1 MKLLGEDSPVS
12 KLQVKLEPGTHCCQ
26 DLLQALQTSPHRTS
40 LPTLSSVPSW
50 IPAKAR
56 PGQEPPAPGR
66 PPVGSLS
73 LPAPVP
79 GSEQPSPWCVGP
91 QCPPPQP
98 LRQSRPH
105 HCTPG
110 ASGCVRDSSPQPLLL
125 CSLTPATPRSHRT
138 QEGQSTTQSWG
149 VLAGVNPSHLMNLFT
164 YEKGYCFVYYLSQ
177 LCGDPQRFDDF
188 LRVSSPSCPTP
199 PRLPGLLLLVV
210 GMESVGACAWGWDL
224 ARLSFWAVL
233 GYCLFPLPP
242 SQFRLLSRTSCGSG
256 GCVCALCTDGCGA
269 LLGPAMR
276 RRPQLWGGTVRLAP
290 SAASPAPA
298 HAGLCGEVQV
308 HQRGGPGPAGL
319 LPELLPGAEGAK
331 RGLPGR

>member
-1 MKLLGEDSPVS
+1 MLRPAPCPLPPPLPPWPCPGAAFTCLETAFRLDALHRQMKLLGEDSPVS

-73 LPAPVP
+73 LPAPLP
-79 GSEQPSPWCVGP
+79 GSEHPSPWCVGP

-105 HCTPG
+105 HCTSG
-110 ASGCVRDSSPQPLLL
+110 ASGCVRDSSPRPLLL
-125 CSLTPATPRSHRT
+125 CSLTPVTPRSHRT

-188 LRVSSPSCPTP
+188 LRVSSPSCPTRSSA
-199 PRLPGLLLLVV
+199 PR
-210 GMESVGACAWGWDL
+210 
-224 ARLSFWAVL
+224 
-233 GYCLFPLPP
+233 
-242 SQFRLLSRTSCGSG
+242 
-256 GCVCALCTDGCGA
+256 
-269 LLGPAMR
+269 
-276 RRPQLWGGTVRLAP
+276 
-290 SAASPAPA
+290 AASPGGGDGVGG
-298 HAGLCGEVQV
+298 GLCVGL
-308 HQRGGPGPAGL
+308 GPGPPFFLGSSRV
-319 LPELLPGAEGAK
+319 LPLPSPTLPALAPQQDLMWQWWVRLRPLYRWVRGPSGPSHAAQAAALVGNGAPSPQ
-331 RGLPGR
+331 RC